1 MVMEN
6 LTYDYT
12 ITNLTGIDKDGY
24 IDVIETIFYTIITT
38 HSDGRTAS
46 VTDSYKLDLGN
57 LGYNGFYETSTLTTE
72 DVKKWLV
79 RAMPGRLQ
87 ETENKNELQ
96 RLIRS
101 QEVPGSKTIN
111 L

>member
-1 MVMEN
+1 M
-6 LTYDYT
+6 TA
-12 ITNLTGIDKDGY
+12 
-24 IDVIETIFYTIITT
+24 T

-57 LGYNGFYETSTLTTE
+57 LGYNDFNETTKLTNE
-72 DVKKWLV
+72 DVKQWLV
-79 RAMPGRLQ
+79 RDMPGRLQ

-101 QEVPGSKTIN
+101 QTVPGSKNIT

>member
-12 ITNLTGIDKDGY
+12 VTNLTGVDKDGY
-24 IDVIETIFYTIITT
+24 TDVIETIFYTMTAT
-38 HSDGRTAS
+38 HSDGRTAE
-46 VTDSYKLDLGN
+46 VQDSYKIDLGN
-57 LGYNGFYETSTLTTE
+57 LGYNDFSETTTLTTE
-72 DVKKWLV
+72 DVKQWLL
-79 RAMPGRLQ
+79 RDMPGRLQ
-87 ETENKNELQ
+87 ETENKNELH

-101 QEVPGSKTIN
+101 QPVPGSKTIT